1 MELLR
6 VVVLCSA
13 LPPVGGVGLDVWG
26 SQELNERDGMDGD
39 PLALKAPL
47 FQKQPRKRETDDR
60 RRVLNLRDDKQSKA
74 QGYSQDSNVQ
84 YLPAVPRT

>member
-13 LPPVGGVGLDVWG
+13 LPPVGGVGLGVWG

-47 FQKQPRKRETDDR
+47 FQSSHANAKRTIVEE
-60 RRVLNLRDDKQSKA
+60 S
-74 QGYSQDSNVQ
+74 
-84 YLPAVPRT
+84 